1 MTRHQALPRIKL
13 SSGAPA
19 VTQIRFDDGAGYE
32 RSMGRWSRL
41 VGDVFLDW
49 LAPSTGLRWVDVGC
63 GNGAFTDLVMQ
74 HCAPAEVQALDPS
87 EGQLAFA
94 RTRPGAAGAV
104 FRQGDALA
112 LPFDEDSFDI
122 AVMALVIFFVPE
134 PARGVAEMARVVRP
148 GGEVVAYAW
157 NFTAGGF
164 PYEPIQAELRAM
176 GFKPPL
182 PPHAAVATPA
192 GLSALWH
199 GAGLQDVTTQE
210 ITVHRAWPDFDAFW
224 NDTTVSGALAP
235 LIAGLAPAQL
245 ATLRQRVAARLQQ
258 PDGGIA
264 YTSLATAIRGRVP
277 R

>member
-1 MTRHQALPRIKL
+1 MN
-13 SSGAPA
+13 
-19 VTQIRFDDGAGYE
+19 QIRWDDGGAYE

-49 LAPSTGLRWVDVGC
+49 LDPPTGRRWVDVGC
-63 GNGAFTDLVMQ
+63 GNGAFTELVMQ
-74 HCAPAEVQALDPS
+74 RCAPAEVQALDPS

-94 RTRPGAAGAV
+94 RTRPGAAGAM

-134 PARGVAEMARVVRP
+134 PARGVAEMARVARP

-182 PPHAAVATPA
+182 PPHVAVATPA
-192 GLSALWH
+192 GLSRLWTD
-199 GAGLQDVTTQE
+199 AGLQDVTTQE

-224 NDTTVSGALAP
+224 NDTTVSGALAT
-235 LIAGLAPAQL
+235 LIGSLPPEQL
-245 ATLRQRVAARLQQ
+245 ATLRAQVAARLQR
-258 PDGGIA
+258 PDGRIA
-264 YTSLATAIRGRVP
+264 YDSLATAIRGRVP
-277 R
+277 G